1 MFQTIGQF
9 LSEFSNAM
17 YTYVLVI
24 LLICAGLYFTVR
36 TKGAQFRL
44 LIESIRVMT
53 EKTDES
59 NVSPV
64 GAMVVTIASR
74 VGTGNI
80 IGITTAILT
89 GGYGSVFWMW
99 IIAIIGASTSL
110 IESTLAQIFKRKNK
124 RGKFYGG
131 PAYYIQFAFKGKK
144 ALAYIFT
151 VVLIATYGV
160 GFNLLASYNLQ
171 SSFEIFAWYN
181 PGITCWIIGG
191 ISAVLVFY
199 CLTGSGKRIVSVTEF
214 LVPVMGIGF
223 VLIALIITFM
233 NIQNIGYVF
242 ERIFAEAFDFQAIFG
257 AFAGSALM
265 MGIKRGLFSN
275 EAGVGSAP
283 NAAATADTSH
293 PVKQG
298 LAQMLSVF
306 IVTLLICSATAFM
319 IMMTGLENTDN
330 LNPAAF
336 IQLCLSENFGPIGP
350 VLICVF
356 LCLFAFT
363 TLIGNYY
370 YVNSALPFITKRKR
384 ASKWF
389 NTVIHLLASLVI
401 FVGAGLESQTAWDIA
416 DILMG
421 FMCIINIPVILYLG
435 KYAFRAIDD
444 YAKQKKKGLDPV
456 FKSENIG
463 LKGKTQC
470 WED

>member
-1 MFQTIGQF
+1 MFEVFGVI
-9 LSEFSNAM
+9 LSSISNAM
-17 YTYVLVI
+17 YTYVLVA
-24 LLICAGLYFTVR
+24 LLIFAGIYFTIR
-36 TKGAQFRL
+36 TKGSQFRL
-44 LIESIRVMT
+44 LIESIKVMA
-53 EKTDES
+53 EKPEDS
-59 NVSPV
+59 NVSSV

-99 IIAIIGASTSL
+99 MIALVGASTSL
-110 IESTLAQIFKRKNK
+110 IESTLAQIFKKKNQN
-124 RGKFYGG
+124 GKYYGG
-131 PAYYIQFAFKGKK
+131 PAYYIQFAMKGKK
-144 ALAYIFT
+144 GLATAFT
-151 VVLIATYGV
+151 IALIATYGV
-160 GFNLLASYNLQ
+160 GFNMLASYNLQ
-171 SSFEIFAWYN
+171 SSFEIFPWYQKE
-181 PGITCWIIGG
+181 ITPWIIGF
-191 ISAVLVFY
+191 ITAALVFY
-199 CLTGSGKRIVSVTEF
+199 CLAGSGKRIVKITEF
-214 LVPVMGIGF
+214 LVPIMGVGF
-223 VLIALIITFM
+223 ILIALVITFM
-233 NIQNIGYVF
+233 NIGNIGMVF
-242 ERIFAEAFDFQAIFG
+242 ERIFAEAFDFKAIFG
-257 AFAGSALM
+257 AFAGSCLL

-283 NAAATADTSH
+283 NAAATAEVSH

-330 LNPAAF
+330 LNPAAY
-336 IQLCLSENFGPIGP
+336 IQVCLAQNFGAIGP

-356 LCLFAFT
+356 LILFAFT

-370 YVNSALPFITKRKR
+370 YVNSTLPFITKKKR

-389 NTVIHLLASLVI
+389 YTVIHAIACIVI
-401 FVGAGLESQTAWDIA
+401 LIGAGLESQMAWDIA

-421 FMCIINIPVILYLG
+421 IMCLINIPIIIYLG

-444 YAKQKKKGLDPV
+444 YVKQKKQGLNPV

-463 LKGKTQC
+463 LQGKTDC
-470 WED
+470 WEA